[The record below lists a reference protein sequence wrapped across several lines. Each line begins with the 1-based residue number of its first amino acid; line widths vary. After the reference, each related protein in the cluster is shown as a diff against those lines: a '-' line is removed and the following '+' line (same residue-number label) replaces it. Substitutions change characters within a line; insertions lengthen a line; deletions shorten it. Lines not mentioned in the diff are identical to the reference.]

1 MSKPKIL
8 LTRVL
13 PPKAMEYLEAHV
25 DFEMLDPENITK
37 ETLVQ
42 GVKGK
47 DGLLCLLTET
57 IDADIMDANPGLKVI
72 ANVAVGFNNIDV
84 TAASQHRIP
93 VTNTPGVLTETSA
106 DLAFAL
112 LMATPRRLPESE
124 NCLRSG
130 QWQGWGILQ
139 FLGTDVHSSTLGI
152 IGLGRIGKA
161 VVKRAKGFNMRTVY
175 WNRTR
180 LPESEE
186 KALGVEYLSWEEVLK
201 VSDFISIHVAYN
213 QETHHLISER
223 EFELMKDSAIIINT
237 ARGPIIDEKALVKAL
252 RDNRIAGAGLDVF
265 EWEPKVEPELL
276 EMKNVVLLPH
286 IGSATVA
293 TRTKMGMMA
302 ATNLVAALEGKTPP
316 NIVNPEIYD

>member
-1 MSKPKIL
+1 MPKPKIL

-13 PPKAMEYLEAHV
+13 PPKAMEYLETHV
-25 DFEMLDPENITK
+25 EFEMLDPENITK
-37 ETLVQ
+37 ERLIN

-47 DGLLCLLTET
+47 EGLLCLLTET
-57 IDADIMDANPGLKVI
+57 IDAEIMDAHPNLKVI

-84 TAASQHRIP
+84 AAASQRGIP

-112 LMATPRRLPESE
+112 LMATARRIPESE
-124 NCLRSG
+124 NYLRSG
-130 QWQGWGILQ
+130 QWEGWGILQ

-161 VVKRAKGFNMRTVY
+161 VVKRAKGFDMKTVY

-186 KALGVEYLSWEEVLK
+186 RALGVEYLPWEEVLK
-201 VSDFISIHVAYN
+201 VSDFISVHVAYN
-213 QETHHLISER
+213 QETHHLISAH

-252 RDNRIAGAGLDVF
+252 QDDKIAGAGLDVF
-265 EWEPKVEPELL
+265 EGEPKVEPELL
-276 EMKNVVLLPH
+276 AMKNVVLLPH

>member
-8 LTRVL
+8 LTQVL
-13 PPKAMEYLEAHV
+13 PPKAMEYLETHV
-25 DFEMLDPENITK
+25 EFEMLDPENINK
-37 ETLVQ
+37 ETLIN

-47 DGLLCLLTET
+47 EGLLCLLTET
-57 IDADIMDANPGLKVI
+57 IDAEIMDANPNLKVI

-84 TAASQHRIP
+84 AAASQRGIP

-112 LMATPRRLPESE
+112 LMATARRIPESE
-124 NCLRSG
+124 NYLRSG
-130 QWQGWGILQ
+130 QWEGWGILQ
-139 FLGTDVHSSTLGI
+139 FLGTDIHDSTLGI

-161 VVKRAKGFNMRTVY
+161 VVKRAKGFNMKTVY

-186 KALGVEYLSWEEVLK
+186 RALGVEYLPWEEVLK

-213 QETHHLISER
+213 QETHHLISAR
-223 EFELMKDSAIIINT
+223 EFELMKDSAMIINT

-252 RDNRIAGAGLDVF
+252 QGNKIAGAGLDVF
-265 EWEPKVEPELL
+265 EGEPKVEPELL
-276 EMKNVVLLPH
+276 AMKNVVLLPH

>member
-13 PPKAMEYLEAHV
+13 PPKAMKYLKAHV
-25 DFEMLDPENITK
+25 DFDMLDPENITK

-57 IDADIMDANPGLKVI
+57 IDADIMDANPSLKVI

-84 TAASQHRIP
+84 TAASQRRIP

-112 LMATPRRLPESE
+112 LMGTARRLPESE
-124 NCLRSG
+124 NYLRSG
-130 QWQGWGILQ
+130 QWEGWGILQ
-139 FLGTDVHSSTLGI
+139 FLGTDVHGSTLGI

-161 VVKRAKGFNMRTVY
+161 VVKRAKGFDMKTVY

-180 LPESEE
+180 LPEREE
-186 KALGVEYLSWEEVLK
+186 RALGVEYLPWEEVLK
-201 VSDFISIHVAYN
+201 VSDFISVHVAYN
-213 QETHHLISER
+213 QETHHLISAT
-223 EFELMKDSAIIINT
+223 EFELMKGSAIIINT

-252 RDNRIAGAGLDVF
+252 QDNEIAGAGLDVF
-265 EWEPKVEPELL
+265 EWEPKVEPKLL